1 MSKIVCPGQDTR
13 FWDKSAI
20 FDVECSACG
29 YAIEFFR
36 DDAARRCP
44 QCGARVANPKLSL
57 GCAQWCE
64 HAEKCLGF
72 DPKTVQIEEY
82 AEESLADQL
91 IAAMKAEF
99 GSDQRRITHA
109 LRVLEAAQEI
119 VRHEEGNPRI
129 VVAAALLHDI
139 GIQEAERQHGS
150 AAPEFQERE
159 GPPIARR
166 ILEELDLDEKDIQ
179 HICGIVGS
187 HHSARDTEGPEFD
200 VVWDADWLV
209 NLRDEAG
216 GKSGDELR
224 ALIGEV
230 FRTPT
235 GRAMAIERYAKEQDE
250 AAPPSAAASTDTSQ
264 N

>member
-13 FWDKSAI
+13 FWDKSDI

-44 QCGARVANPKLSL
+44 QCGLRVTNPKLSL

-64 HAEKCLGF
+64 HARECLGF
-72 DPKTVQIEEY
+72 DPKTVEIQEY

-91 IAAMKAEF
+91 IEAVKAEF
-99 GSDQRRITHA
+99 GDDQPRITHA

-119 VRHEEGNPRI
+119 LRDEQANPRI

-150 AAPEFQERE
+150 AAAKFQERE

-166 ILEELDLDEKDIQ
+166 ILEEHDVAEKDIQ
-179 HICGIVGS
+179 AVCRIVGS
-187 HHSARDTEGPEFD
+187 HHSAADAEGPEFD
-200 VVWDADWLV
+200 VVWDADHLV
-209 NLRDEAG
+209 NLPEEAG
-216 GKSGDELR
+216 DKGGDELR
-224 ALIGEV
+224 DFIERV
-230 FRTPT
+230 FRSET
-235 GRAMAIERYAKEQDE
+235 GRRMAVARYVSNSAE
-250 AAPPSAAASTDTSQ
+250 AAAASMDTSID
-264 N
+264 

>member
-13 FWDKSAI
+13 FWDKGAI
-20 FDVECSACG
+20 FDVECGACG

-44 QCGARVANPKLSL
+44 QCGTRVSNPKLSL

-64 HAEKCLGF
+64 HAEQCLGF
-72 DPKTVQIEEY
+72 DPRKVQIEEY

-91 IAAMKAEF
+91 IAAMKAEL
-99 GSDQRRITHA
+99 GDDQPRVTHA

-119 VRHEEGNPRI
+119 LRGEAANPRI

-139 GIQEAERQHGS
+139 GIQEAERRHGS
-150 AAPEFQERE
+150 AAPKFQELE

-166 ILEELDLDEKDIQ
+166 ILEALDFAGLDIQ
-179 HICGIVGS
+179 AICRTVGS
-187 HHSARDTEGPEFD
+187 HHSARDAAGPEFD

-209 NLRDEAG
+209 NLPDEAG
-216 GKSGDELR
+216 DKHGHDLR
-224 ALIGEV
+224 AFIDKV
-230 FRTPT
+230 FRSAT
-235 GRAMAIERYAKEQDE
+235 GRAMAIKRYAE
-250 AAPPSAAASTDTSQ
+250 AQPDGPAASTDAS
-264 N
+264 